1 MGRQD
6 STSAIAVLP
15 NERVARARV
24 VLALEYA
31 LLFFT
36 LPTLWVLDV
45 FRPPLILML
54 CVLALGCLGYLL
66 RKRDFDRSL
75 LWNASAVPR
84 RMGWVL
90 GIFIV
95 SAAIMTAAVYFAMPH
110 RFLELPRRRP
120 ELWLIIMVFYP
131 LFSVYPQEI
140 IFRVFLFERYRPL
153 FQHRWPLIVG
163 SAAAFAY
170 GHIIFGSPVSVILTL
185 LGGLLFAKTYADS
198 RSTLLVAIEH
208 ALYGC
213 FIFTVGLGYYFY
225 TGAAH

>member
-1 MGRQD
+1 
-6 STSAIAVLP
+6 
-15 NERVARARV
+15 
-24 VLALEYA
+24 
-31 LLFFT
+31 
-36 LPTLWVLDV
+36 
-45 FRPPLILML
+45 L

-66 RKRDFDRSL
+66 RKRDFDRSA
-75 LWNASAVPR
+75 LWNARAVPKR
-84 RMGWVL
+84 IAWVL
-90 GIFIV
+90 GIFVV
-95 SAAIMTAAVYFAMPH
+95 SAAIMTLAVYALLPH

-153 FQHRWPLIVG
+153 FVHRWPLIVG
-163 SAAAFAY
+163 SASAFAW
-170 GHIIFGSPVSVILTL
+170 GHIIFGSPISVVLTF

-213 FIFTVGLGYYFY
+213 YIFTVGLGLYFY